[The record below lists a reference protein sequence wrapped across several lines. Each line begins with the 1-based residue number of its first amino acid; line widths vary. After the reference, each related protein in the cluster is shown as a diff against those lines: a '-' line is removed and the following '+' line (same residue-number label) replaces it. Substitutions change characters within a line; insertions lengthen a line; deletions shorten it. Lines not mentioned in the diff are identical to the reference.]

1 MTPAAYFIPAPALLL
16 WCLPAALLLCGAAVI
31 LFDRPGDRSE
41 TLACIALVFAILAAF
56 APVAV
61 LLSSLVP

>member
-1 MTPAAYFIPAPALLL
+1 MTPAPDLLL

-31 LFDRPGDRSE
+31 LFDRPEDRCK
-41 TLACIALVFAILAAF
+41 TLASIALVFAILAAF

-61 LLSSLVP
+61 LLSSLVQ